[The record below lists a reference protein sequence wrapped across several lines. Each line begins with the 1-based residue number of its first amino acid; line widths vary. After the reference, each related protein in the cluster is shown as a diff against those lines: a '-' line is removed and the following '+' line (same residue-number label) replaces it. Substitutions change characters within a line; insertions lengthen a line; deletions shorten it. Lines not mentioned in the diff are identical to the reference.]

1 MLKDAKQKCDEETK
15 TVSILLLHTPSLYL
29 FVFVVVVFLHKNHH
43 RTEKK
48 KNQMSG
54 MDSVSGVSLTDFSR
68 SGLFHGIHGRQN
80 DSPVCYAPFV
90 FTRALPVFSRLIFS
104 SPLSPSN
111 LFHATR

>member
-15 TVSILLLHTPSLYL
+15 TVSILLLHPPSLYL

-48 KNQMSG
+48 KQMSG

-68 SGLFHGIHGRQN
+68 SGLFHGIHGSKMIHLCVTRH
-80 DSPVCYAPFV
+80 SFSRAPF
-90 FTRALPVFSRLIFS
+90 LFSRV
-104 SPLSPSN
+104 
-111 LFHATR
+111 

>member
-15 TVSILLLHTPSLYL
+15 TVSILLLHPPSLYL

-43 RTEKK
+43 RTGKK
-48 KNQMSG
+48 KQMLG

>member
-15 TVSILLLHTPSLYL
+15 TVSILLLHPPSLYL

-43 RTEKK
+43 RTKK
-48 KNQMSG
+48 KQISG
-54 MDSVSGVSLTDFSR
+54 MDSVLGVSLTDFSR

>member
-15 TVSILLLHTPSLYL
+15 TVSILLLHPPSLYL
-29 FVFVVVVFLHKNHH
+29 FVFVVVVFLHKIIIGQ
-43 RTEKK
+43 KK
-48 KNQMSG
+48 KQISG
-54 MDSVSGVSLTDFSR
+54 MDSVLGVSLTDFSR
-68 SGLFHGIHGRQN
+68 SGLFHSIHGRQN

>member
-48 KNQMSG
+48 KTNVRNG
-54 MDSVSGVSLTDFSR
+54 
-68 SGLFHGIHGRQN
+68 
-80 DSPVCYAPFV
+80 
-90 FTRALPVFSRLIFS
+90 
-104 SPLSPSN
+104 
-111 LFHATR
+111 